1 MREERMNRDMYQW
14 LEAEIADSAKNLA
27 KAQQAE
33 IDNDYDDALLSMER
47 KYEEGFV
54 DALEY
59 VKNYV
64 DREGDK

>member
-1 MREERMNRDMYQW
+1 MRRVSLNPISLDW
-14 LEAEIADSAKNLA
+14 LEAEIADSTKNLE

-33 IDNDYDDALLSMER
+33 IENDYDDALLSMER

-59 VKNYV
+59 VKNHLTK
-64 DREGDK
+64 GASA

>member
-1 MREERMNRDMYQW
+1 MKRDMYQW
-14 LEAEIADSAKNLA
+14 LEAELAESAKSLA
-27 KAQQAE
+27 KAEQAE

-47 KYEEGFV
+47 RYEEGFV

-64 DREGDK
+64 DSEGEK